1 MFFFYLIFKGLKED
15 MNVILEK
22 INNESE
28 RVADDLGLELNKKLK
43 LENNS
48 LYGYHFR
55 IPRAVNTLKIIK
67 VL

>member
-1 MFFFYLIFKGLKED
+1 MCNFTELKQD
-15 MNVILEK
+15 MKIILEK

-55 IPRAVNTLKIIK
+55 IPRAVNTL
-67 VL
+67 